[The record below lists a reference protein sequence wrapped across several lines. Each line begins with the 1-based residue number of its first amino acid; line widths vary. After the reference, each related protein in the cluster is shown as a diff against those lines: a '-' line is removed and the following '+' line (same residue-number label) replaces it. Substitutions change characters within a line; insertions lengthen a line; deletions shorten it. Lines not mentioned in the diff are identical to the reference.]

1 MREKDYM
8 KLHNSV
14 LQGNPCKILQHLT
27 IHNNSLQL
35 RTVQPLPSPSTKS
48 HIDYY

>member
-1 MREKDYM
+1 M

-27 IHNNSLQL
+27 IHNQSLQL
-35 RTVQPLPSPSTKS
+35 KTMQRLPSQSIRS